1 MSAPKLTHIDDA
13 GRAQMVDVG
22 DKAVTRR
29 SATATGRV
37 RMSRAALHLVREGSS
52 KGDVLQVARIAGIQ
66 GAKRTADLVPRCHP
80 LAIDSVSVDLRIDE
94 ASSCVL
100 IQSTVRCTGK
110 TGVEMEALTAT
121 SVAAL
126 TVGGSVGVALEGGPA
141 MAIDYA
147 ADVAGGDLRDS
158 VTQRVSLRGAF

>member
-66 GAKRTADLVPRCHP
+66 GAKRTADLVPLCHP

-126 TVGGSVGVALEGGPA
+126 TVYDMVKAVDKGVVIEEVMLLSKDGGRSGHYEREP
-141 MAIDYA
+141 
-147 ADVAGGDLRDS
+147 RE
-158 VTQRVSLRGAF
+158 